1 MGRLKESV
9 IEERAGWKLPSPAT
23 GGSTRVLAML
33 AGYAVCAW
41 LRAALILPL
50 RGTVA
55 V

>member
-1 MGRLKESV
+1 MEKEK
-9 IEERAGWKLPSPAT
+9 EKGWLGSAQPAT

-33 AGYAVCAW
+33 AGHAVCAW

-55 V
+55 A

>member
-1 MGRLKESV
+1 MKKGKSWLGS
-9 IEERAGWKLPSPAT
+9 AQPAT

-33 AGYAVCAW
+33 AVCAW